1 MSALRFQELAVK
13 RVSPEAAGAV
23 AITFDIPPS
32 DRERFTFEPGQF
44 LTVRATIDGQEVRR
58 TYSISSPRSRLARNG
73 ELEIGIRPVEGG
85 LFSNWA
91 TRAIKAGDT
100 LEVMP
105 PDGRFVIKKKRA
117 IHRVGF
123 AAGSGITPILCIA
136 ASTLE
141 EQPDSKFTLIYGNR
155 RMSTVMFNEALQ
167 DLKDRFRDR
176 LTMIHVLSR
185 QAQEVDLLQGRI
197 DGGKVRDI
205 INTLLPVGSMD
216 EVFICGPDEM
226 ITATENALVEAGV
239 AADRIRTERFTVN
252 LPAGAH
258 PVGASSTAEAAAA
271 ATKDITMVLVLD
283 GKEHEIAIGPD
294 AMITATENALVEA
307 GVPTDRIRTERF
319 TVNLPAGAHP
329 VGASSTAEA
338 AAAATKDI
346 TMVLVLDGKEHE
358 IAIGPDEH
366 LLDAGLNAGLD
377 LPFSCKAGVCCTCR
391 AKVTEGEVVM
401 DKNFT
406 LEADEMAQG
415 YVLSCQARAT
425 TKRLKISFDER

>member
-1 MSALRFQELAVK
+1 MSAPRFQELAIK

-23 AITFDIPPS
+23 AITFAIPEGE
-32 DRERFTFEPGQF
+32 RERFAFEPGQF
-44 LTVRATIDGQEVRR
+44 LTLRATIDGQDVRR
-58 TYSISSPRSRLARNG
+58 NYSISSPRSRLAREG

-100 LEVMP
+100 LQVMP
-105 PDGRFVIKKKRA
+105 PDGRFVVKKKRA

-155 RMSTVMFNEALQ
+155 RMSTVMFNEDLQ

-197 DGGKVRDI
+197 DGPKVRAI
-205 INTLLPVGSMD
+205 IDALLPVGSMD

-226 ITATENALVEAGV
+226 ITATETALVEAGV
-239 AADRIRTERFTVN
+239 PADRIRTERFTTH

-258 PVGASSTAEAAAA
+258 PVGVSSTAEAA
-271 ATKDITMVLVLD
+271 
-283 GKEHEIAIGPD
+283 E
-294 AMITATENALVEA
+294 
-307 GVPTDRIRTERF
+307 
-319 TVNLPAGAHP
+319 
-329 VGASSTAEA
+329 
-338 AAAATKDI
+338 AATKDI

-406 LEADEMAQG
+406 LEADEVAQG

>member
-1 MSALRFQELAVK
+1 MSAPRFQELAVK

-23 AITFDIPPS
+23 AITFAIP
-32 DRERFTFEPGQF
+32 DTERERFAFEPGQF
-44 LTVRATIDGQEVRR
+44 LTLRATIDGQDVRR
-58 TYSISSPRSRLARNG
+58 NYSISSPRSRLAKDG

-91 TRAIKAGDT
+91 TRAVKAGDT
-100 LEVMP
+100 LQVMP
-105 PDGRFVIKKKRA
+105 PDGRFVVKKKRA
-117 IHRVGF
+117 LHRVGF
-123 AAGSGITPILCIA
+123 AAGSGITPILSIA

-155 RMSTVMFNEALQ
+155 RMSTVMFNEELQ
-167 DLKDRFRDR
+167 DLKDRYRDR
-176 LTMIHVLSR
+176 LTMIHILSR

-197 DGGKVRDI
+197 DAAKVRAI
-205 INTLLPVGSMD
+205 IDALLPVGSMD

-226 ITATENALVEAGV
+226 ITATEGALREAGV

-252 LPAGAH
+252 LPAGAQ
-258 PVGASSTAEAAAA
+258 PVGASS
-271 ATKDITMVLVLD
+271 
-283 GKEHEIAIGPD
+283 
-294 AMITATENALVEA
+294 
-307 GVPTDRIRTERF
+307 
-319 TVNLPAGAHP
+319 
-329 VGASSTAEA
+329 SAEA

-391 AKVTEGEVVM
+391 AKVQEGEVVM

-406 LEADEMAQG
+406 LEGAEVEQG